1 MGAINR
7 VVVRLRRT
15 GMWNI
20 LWMSLVLSEALTAL
34 MNIIM
39 GYLWWGRVSLDLILI
54 GAIDAFF
61 VAGIVTA
68 LLILLFREYDRVE
81 RESAEDRRKLATM
94 EERGEVSRWLHDNL
108 GSDLFNI
115 SLLTDTIRQK
125 QVEGPEAAKYLE
137 RITAAAR
144 NALNSIRSYLNFS
157 EQVGPS
163 AKDLVG
169 YMRDYGHDIL
179 GKNGIEFKFTTDL
192 SEEDFPLPPM
202 KGFSVYLIYKE
213 AITNILKHADARKVE
228 VCLTGDAGSLQL
240 GVSDD
245 GNGFAVEDIEN
256 SKYGTRNISTRAE
269 MIGGKVAFRSGPG
282 EGTSVQLTVPV

>member
-1 MGAINR
+1 MGVVNR
-7 VVVRLRRT
+7 IVVRLRRT

-20 LWMSLVLSEALTAL
+20 LWMSLLLSQVLTAL
-34 MNIIM
+34 MNTVM
-39 GYLWWGRVSLDLILI
+39 GYLWWGRISLDLILI
-54 GAIDAFF
+54 GAIDALF

-68 LLILLFREYDRVE
+68 LMILLFCEYDRVE
-81 RESAEDRRKLATM
+81 RESAEDRGRLAAL

-125 QVEGPEAAKYLE
+125 QVDGREAEEYIE
-137 RITAAAR
+137 RITDASR

-169 YMRDYGHDIL
+169 YMRDYGQDIL
-179 GKNGIEFKFTTDL
+179 GKNGIEFKFATDL
-192 SEEDFPLPPM
+192 SEDDFPLPPM

-213 AITNILKHADARKVE
+213 AITNILKHADAGKVE
-228 VCLTGDAGSLQL
+228 VCLTGDSGSLQL

-245 GNGFAVEDIEN
+245 GKGFAVEDIEN
-256 SKYGTRNISTRAE
+256 RKYGTRNISTRAE